1 MDFFLAKHIIYK
13 GQERRLC
20 LMDEQRQQRI
30 NEAADK
36 FSQAVVESYRAVAE
50 RGISAQQLNAE
61 LAQQFFNGVI
71 ESLRRTAEETRGA
84 SQDLTEQS
92 RRG

>member
-1 MDFFLAKHIIYK
+1 
-13 GQERRLC
+13 
-20 LMDEQRQQRI
+20 MDEQRQQRI